1 MFAQV
6 LTSIAI
12 LIKDEVYIFSPN
24 TDKFIFLL
32 ELITISK
39 NSENEGSCHNI
50 RILFFVFCFFIKF
63 KI

>member
-12 LIKDEVYIFSPN
+12 FIKDEVYIFSPN

-39 NSENEGSCHNI
+39 NSENEGSCPNI
-50 RILFFVFCFFIKF
+50 RMLFFVFCFFIKF

>member
-1 MFAQV
+1 MFAQI

-24 TDKFIFLL
+24 TDKFIFTL
-32 ELITISK
+32 ELIIISK
-39 NSENEGSCHNI
+39 NSENEGSCPII
-50 RILFFVFCFFIKF
+50 RILFFVFCFFIKL